1 MKKILPSILAVAMM
15 LAFVG
20 CGNKDDIEQTNS
32 DQYFDA
38 EILEISEDNILVK
51 PFSGEDMPSNP
62 VTVSTSVYGDDK
74 LPELEVGMQVRIM
87 LGGQAKERTVLAIYT
102 LDQIN
107 AD

>member
-1 MKKILPSILAVAMM
+1 MKKILAIILALVMM
-15 LAFVG
+15 LAVVG
-20 CGNKDDIEQTNS
+20 CGNKDDIEKTNS

-38 EILEISEDNILVK
+38 EILEIGEDTILVK
-51 PFSGEDMPSNP
+51 PFGGEEMPSDA
-62 VTVSTSVYGDDK
+62 VTVSTSMYGDDE

-87 LGGQAKERTVLAIYT
+87 LGGQAKERTVLAIYP

>member
-1 MKKILPSILAVAMM
+1 MKKISASILALVMM
-15 LAFVG
+15 LVIVG
-20 CGNKDDIEQTNS
+20 CGNKYDIEQTNS

-38 EILEISEDNILVK
+38 EILEISEDTILVE
-51 PFSGEDMPSNP
+51 PFGGDEMPSNP
-62 VTVSTSVYGDDK
+62 VTVSTSMYGDDE

-87 LGGQAKERTVLAIYT
+87 LGGQAKERTVLAIYP

>member
-1 MKKILPSILAVAMM
+1 MKKISASILALVMM
-15 LAFVG
+15 LVIVG

-38 EILEISEDNILVK
+38 EILEMSEDTILVE
-51 PFSGEDMPSNP
+51 PFGGDEMPSNP
-62 VTVSTSVYGDDK
+62 VTVSTSMYGDDE

-87 LGGQAKERTVLAIYT
+87 LGGQAKERTVLAIYP
-102 LDQIN
+102 LDPIN

>member
-1 MKKILPSILAVAMM
+1 MKKIAASILALVMM
-15 LAFVG
+15 LVVVG

-38 EILEISEDNILVK
+38 EILEISEDSILVK
-51 PFSGEDMPSNP
+51 PFGGDEMPSNP
-62 VTVSTSVYGDDK
+62 VTVSTSMYGDNER
-74 LPELEVGMQVRIM
+74 PELEVGMQVRIM
-87 LGGQAKERTVLAIYT
+87 LGGQAKERTVLAIYP